1 MDIIHHLSI
10 INQYSTTISTAEMNP
25 AFNNKTQ
32 EYGLVFPNHKMVYTH
47 LLIKGS
53 YVTKTYNL
61 GGRVQLNITPIY
73 QLSL

>member
-1 MDIIHHLSI
+1 MDPEP
-10 INQYSTTISTAEMNP
+10 APAP

-32 EYGLVFPNHKMVYTH
+32 EYGFVFPNHKMVYMQ
-47 LLIKGS
+47 LLSKGS
-53 YVTKTYNL
+53 YVTKTYND